1 MSDSESIKK
10 MLRAVLQSSK
20 QGVCISTLQSEFRS
34 LCGENIPLRK
44 LGFSDLEGYLR
55 SIPSV
60 VRLDYHTGESV
71 LQLRCFA
78 AVCKETAHIAELVAR
93 QKSSKKSGSSQ
104 IVNCKMRRKASDP
117 FLLRG
122 RIGWPRSTL
131 RQPSAHNAF
140 RPANRYQPHGGYRGF
155 SASGDVRYM
164 LLDNIQGFT
173 PPVQH
178 RQPAS
183 QQSVNACVA
192 PDRTNNLE
200 RLHKAKGNPPE
211 QVSRLKCSESS
222 QYDVNLV
229 QRRLTQLLQKYCYG
243 LWMSKLPT
251 VFSDMFSQQL
261 PPQVLIHLEKWKH
274 ICMVEQSYS
283 TSGDRLIYPSLPSYG
298 APRSRSPDCT
308 TKSALKLSTV
318 PACTSSQAS
327 TFEKPAASLPMCPVP
342 QPMKSLAKPALPT
355 APQRACHVTSQQA
368 VQNSLAVTS
377 RNVNFVTATD
387 NLGQNSQNPPKTNH
401 PTLGPSYQPTSEAL
415 LPLTSTF
422 SSSSDSGPCL
432 PNLACF
438 HQSTSEALPLMKS
451 TFSSSSDSGP
461 RAPPTKVC
469 ADTFP
474 ADVWERIKELLSK
487 YSSGVWVHALPKLFM
502 DTYKAP
508 FPEHLLDKL
517 CLLCTV
523 EYPVPSDKTKAILY
537 NSIRGHMEVTDSTD
551 CMKGRSHSL
560 LSGVEIVGPVVP
572 PCLVHPSM
580 QYPSVLVIDAKSS
593 NAVTIRYVGEGYS
606 KAQEAMEDAM
616 LSFYRQSSTLK
627 PLSNPVVGQLI
638 AVKGEDGDELAR
650 AQVTELMNLNKVKV
664 YYVDHGFTV
673 ETTRE
678 HLLELHQDFLSL
690 PFQATNVRLAG
701 LEAFSIHPSVLSSLD
716 KWATGKIVLMEML
729 GPSPPIDLPEV
740 LLYNTSQED
749 DININS
755 VCLKDLQDET
765 MNNPLI
771 VNSTYQNVCVTNV
784 CANGDIFC
792 QLPSRGTARLGRLL
806 EETEAFFISQMT
818 SKYLVSKPF
827 SGKVCLIRYQEKW
840 SRAEISN
847 LHGNRVVEVAL
858 VDLGVPA
865 TVEITELREIPPL
878 LIKDFTLI
886 PPQAI
891 KCRLADVT
899 LPEGDWSLDAVLWL
913 KNAVLGV
920 KDCKMKIC
928 KLGDHKGERLVHMY
942 LFVGADDDE
951 VSKSINHQLTRPELW
966 QILTSKRNSMGIGL
980 SASLRRL
987 TTHPHHGPCESSSPE
1002 RTTRRMPPPLELPLP
1017 GQNIDVHVPVAC
1029 HPGYF
1034 VMQAWQDLHKLMV
1047 LMGEMML
1054 YYNQTVKTTTAMQ
1067 INKGEVYAAKIEK
1080 NWHRVVV
1087 KGILSNGMI
1096 SVYELDHGKHELVR
1110 SSLLQPL
1117 IEEFRQLPFQAITA
1131 QLAGVPKHKWS
1142 EEASMV
1148 FRNHVEKH
1156 ALVAQI
1162 ESVQDPS
1169 EVMGELWGRKLTVY
1183 LVDTNVEC
1191 KDVWIHSL
1199 MADICSEP

>member
-1 MSDSESIKK
+1 MSDCESIKK

-20 QGVCISTLQSEFRS
+20 QGVCISRLQSEFRS
-34 LCGENIPLRK
+34 LCGDNIPLKK

-60 VRLDYHTGESV
+60 VRLDYHMGE
-71 LQLRCFA
+71 LRCFA

-93 QKSSKKSGSSQ
+93 QKSSKKLGSSQ
-104 IVNCKMRRKASDP
+104 IVNCRMRRKASDP
-117 FLLRG
+117 YMLRG
-122 RIGWPRSTL
+122 RPMSTL
-131 RQPSAHNAF
+131 RQPSAGNAF
-140 RPANRYQPHGGYRGF
+140 KPASHYQSHGGYRGF
-155 SASGDVRYM
+155 SASGDVR
-164 LLDNIQGFT
+164 LLENRQGFT
-173 PPVQH
+173 QPVEH

-183 QQSVNACVA
+183 QQSVNLCVSH
-192 PDRTNNLE
+192 DRTNNLE
-200 RLHKAKGNPPE
+200 KLQKPQENPPE
-211 QVSRLKCSESS
+211 QVSRLNCSESS

-229 QRRLTQLLQKYCYG
+229 QRRLTQVLQKYCSG

-251 VFSDMFSQQL
+251 IFRDMFSQPL
-261 PPQVLIHLEKWKH
+261 PPWVLKHLEKWQH

-283 TSGDRLIYPSLPSYG
+283 TSGDRLIYPPLPSSD
-298 APRSRSPDCT
+298 APRSSSPECS
-308 TKSALKLSTV
+308 TKSTLMLSTV
-318 PACTSSQAS
+318 PVSTSSQAS
-327 TFEKPAASLPMCPVP
+327 MFQKPAACLPVCPVP
-342 QPMKSLAKPALPT
+342 KPRVPSMKPLAKPTLPT
-355 APQRACHVTSQQA
+355 APQPACHVTSQHS
-368 VQNSLAVTS
+368 VQDSLAVTS
-377 RNVNFVTATD
+377 RNVNFVTSTGK
-387 NLGQNSQNPPKTNH
+387 LRQNSPQTNH
-401 PTLGPSYQPTSEAL
+401 PTLAPSYQLTSEAL
-415 LPLTSTF
+415 SPLT
-422 SSSSDSGPCL
+422 P
-432 PNLACF
+432 
-438 HQSTSEALPLMKS
+438 

-461 RAPPTKVC
+461 RSPPTKFC
-469 ADTFP
+469 ADIVP
-474 ADVWERIKELLSK
+474 ADVWERINELLSK
-487 YSSGVWVHALPKLFM
+487 YSNGLWVHALPKLYM

-523 EYPVPSDKTKAILY
+523 EYPVPSDKRKAILY
-537 NSIRGHMEVTDSTD
+537 NSIRGNADVTDHTE
-551 CMKGRSHSL
+551 GRSHSL

-572 PCLVHPSM
+572 PSLVHPSV

-606 KAQEAMEDAM
+606 NAQEAMEDAM
-616 LSFYRQSSTLK
+616 LSFYRHSSTLH

-638 AVKGEDGDELAR
+638 AVKGEGGDELAR
-650 AQVTELMNLNKVKV
+650 AQVTEVMNLNKVKV
-664 YYVDHGFTV
+664 YYLDHGFTV

-678 HLLELHQDFLSL
+678 HLLELHQDFFSL

-701 LEAFSIHPSVLSSLD
+701 LGAFSTHPSVLSSLD
-716 KWATGKIVLMEML
+716 KWATGKILLMEML
-729 GPSPPIDLPEV
+729 GPSPPIDLPEG
-740 LLYNTSQED
+740 LLYDTSQED

-755 VCLKDLQDET
+755 VCLKALQDKT
-765 MNNPLI
+765 MNNPLT
-771 VNSTYQNVCVTNV
+771 VNCAYDNVCVTNV
-784 CANGDIFC
+784 CADGDIFC
-792 QLPSRGTARLGRLL
+792 QLPSRGTARLSKLL

-818 SKYLVSKPF
+818 SEFLVSKPF
-827 SGKVCLIRYQEKW
+827 IGKVCLIRYQEKW
-840 SRAEISN
+840 SRAEISH
-847 LHGNRVVEVAL
+847 LHGNRVVEVVL

-878 LIKDFTLI
+878 FIKDFTLI

-899 LPEGDWSLDAVLWL
+899 LPEGVWSIDAVSWL

-928 KLGDHKGERLVHMY
+928 KLGEHKGERLVHMY
-942 LFVGADDDE
+942 LFVGAGGEE
-951 VSKSINHQLTRPELW
+951 VNKIMSQQLTRPELW
-966 QILTSKRNSMGIGL
+966 QTLDVKCNSKDNGL
-980 SASLRRL
+980 SASLKRL
-987 TTHPHHGPCESSSPE
+987 TTQPHRGPCESPSPE
-1002 RTTRRMPPPLELPLP
+1002 KTTGTMPPLLELPLP

-1034 VMQAWQDLHKLMV
+1034 VMQPWQDLHKLMV

-1054 YYNQTVKTTTAMQ
+1054 YYNQTAKTTTAMQ
-1067 INKGEVYAAKIEK
+1067 IDKGEIYAAKIEK

-1087 KGILSNGMI
+1087 KGILSNGLI
-1096 SVYELDHGKHELVR
+1096 SVYELDHGKHELIQ

-1131 QLAGVPKHKWS
+1131 QLAGVPKRQWS

-1162 ESVQDPS
+1162 ESVQDLS

-1183 LVDTNVEC
+1183 LVDTNVEF
-1191 KDVWIHSL
+1191 KDLWIHSL
-1199 MADICSEP
+1199 MEDMCSEP